1 MESNFAFCGV
11 RTHAYYRI
19 VDLKS
24 TPLDLSGKNA
34 AYFAVFFDK
43 LYWKIYPN
51 FNIIIVFVA
60 VRKHFAP
67 SRARTVDLWLIRPM
81 L

>member
-34 AYFAVFFDK
+34 VYFAVFCK
-43 LYWKIYPN
+43 LIGYLTVN
-51 FNIIIVFVA
+51 FIFVA
-60 VRKHFAP
+60 VRKHFCSITGSNRGPLAHKTN
-67 SRARTVDLWLIRPM
+67 ALTN
-81 L
+81 

>member
-24 TPLDLSGKNA
+24 TPLDHSGKNA
-34 AYFAVFFDK
+34 YNCSITGSNRGPLAHKTNALTNWAKGADIN
-43 LYWKIYPN
+43 LQAL
-51 FNIIIVFVA
+51 NIIHKSVIVQ
-60 VRKHFAP
+60 
-67 SRARTVDLWLIRPM
+67 
-81 L
+81 